1 MITIFNRKELM
12 TFFSARELHA
22 AEDALRAAGIPF
34 RTVFATP
41 MGRLGGRGH
50 GLFRDPDASHDYKI
64 FVHRDD
70 YDRARKAI

>member
-1 MITIFNRKELM
+1 MITIFNRRELM
-12 TFFSARELHA
+12 TLFSPRDLYA

-34 RTVFATP
+34 RTVLATP
-41 MGRLGGRGH
+41 LGGLGRRGH
-50 GLFRDPDASHDYKI
+50 GLFLDPDASYHYKI